1 MAQMQGLDFVS
12 LDTLGCGKYNYC
24 ENISK
29 RSEI

>member
-1 MAQMQGLDFVS
+1 MTSITGLDFVS

>member
-1 MAQMQGLDFVS
+1 MAQMHGLDFVS